1 MEKETTVRTLKSQNE
16 IEWMLN
22 GLGIMGTGGG
32 GDPHAWGGSLIK
44 ADLDRMRTYQLI
56 DPEDVPDDALVV
68 SGGYLGSVAED
79 RTLDRVVGEWETK
92 FELERAIREMES
104 LLGRR
109 VDYLVPFEV
118 GGGNTPVILS
128 AGARLGIPVVDG
140 DAVGRSA
147 PETHMT
153 SFLGHGVSLCPM
165 PLVDAMGTV
174 VIVKESESIFLPDEI
189 GRFLVSTRRGLMAN
203 SHYPMSGA
211 DLKRC
216 VIPNMI
222 TKSIELGRFMETLT
236 GDPDAKLAKL
246 ARFVKGFELLWGSVT
261 EVKGE
266 NAGGFYHARV
276 RVEGRGKHQG
286 ETVELTIKNEVMFA
300 RLDGSPAV
308 VFPDPI
314 YIVDPKTNQGV
325 LTPDLRKGRELMIVG
340 IPSHPRLRAAI
351 RTDVGAQAFSSER
364 YGEKV
369 AYRPVEDL
377 LKGKR

>member
-1 MEKETTVRTLKSQNE
+1 VRTLSKRDE
-16 IEWMLN
+16 IAWMLD

-32 GDPHAWGGSLIK
+32 GDPQAWGASVIK
-44 ADLDRMRTYQLI
+44 ADLARKRTYQLV
-56 DPEDVPDDALVV
+56 DPEEVPDGALVV

-79 RTLDRVVGEWETK
+79 RALDRVVDEWETT
-92 FELERAIREMES
+92 FELEGAIREMEG
-104 LLGRR
+104 LLGRH

-128 AGARLGIPVVDG
+128 AGARLGVPVVDG

-153 SFLGHGVSLCPM
+153 SFIGHGISLCPM
-165 PLVDAMGTV
+165 PLVDSNGTV
-174 VIVKESESIFLPDEI
+174 VIVKKSESIFLPDEI
-189 GRFLVSTRRGLMAN
+189 GRFLVSSRRGLMAN

-222 TKSIELGRFMETLT
+222 TKSIELGRFISTLA
-236 GDPDAKLAKL
+236 GDPEEKL
-246 ARFVKGFELLWGSVT
+246 ARLAQFVKGFALLWGAVVD
-261 EVKGE
+261 VKGE
-266 NAGGFYHARV
+266 NSGGFYHAKV

-286 ETVELTIKNEVMFA
+286 ETVELTIKNEAMLA
-300 RLDGSPAV
+300 RLNGEPAV

-314 YIVDPKTNQGV
+314 YLVDAKTNQGV
-325 LTPDLRKGRELMIVG
+325 LSPDIKKGRELLLVG
-340 IPSHPRLRAAI
+340 VPSHPRLRAALQ
-351 RTDVGAQAFSSER
+351 TEAGARAFSSAR
-364 YGEKV
+364 YGEEV
-369 AYRPVEDL
+369 PYRPVEEL

>member
-1 MEKETTVRTLKSQNE
+1 MRTLNSKDE

-79 RTLDRVVGEWETK
+79 RTLDRVVDEWETK

-211 DLKRC
+211 DLK
-216 VIPNMI
+216 
-222 TKSIELGRFMETLT
+222 
-236 GDPDAKLAKL
+236 
-246 ARFVKGFELLWGSVT
+246 
-261 EVKGE
+261 
-266 NAGGFYHARV
+266 
-276 RVEGRGKHQG
+276 
-286 ETVELTIKNEVMFA
+286 
-300 RLDGSPAV
+300 
-308 VFPDPI
+308 
-314 YIVDPKTNQGV
+314 
-325 LTPDLRKGRELMIVG
+325 
-340 IPSHPRLRAAI
+340 
-351 RTDVGAQAFSSER
+351 
-364 YGEKV
+364 
-369 AYRPVEDL
+369 
-377 LKGKR
+377 

>member
-1 MEKETTVRTLKSQNE
+1 MRTLSNRDE
-16 IEWMLN
+16 IAWMLS

-32 GDPHAWGGSLIK
+32 GDPQAWGASLIK
-44 ADLDRMRTYQLI
+44 ADQARKRVYQLV
-56 DPEDVPDDALVV
+56 DPEEVPDDALVV

-92 FELERAIREMES
+92 FELEGAIREMEQ
-104 LLGRR
+104 LLGRH

-153 SFLGHGVSLCPM
+153 SFIGHGISLCPM
-165 PLVDAMGTV
+165 PLVDSSGTV
-174 VIVKESESIFLPDEI
+174 VIVKKSESIFLPDEV

-222 TKSIELGRFMETLT
+222 TKSVELGRFMSTLT
-236 GDPDAKLAKL
+236 GDPEARLAQF
-246 ARFVKGFELLWGSVT
+246 ARFVKGFPLLWGAVAD
-261 EVKGE
+261 VKGE
-266 NAGGFYHARV
+266 NSGGFYHAKV
-276 RVEGRGKHQG
+276 RIDGRGKHQG
-286 ETVELTIKNEVMFA
+286 ETVELTIKNEAMLA
-300 RLDGSPAV
+300 RLNGDVAV

-314 YIVDPKTNQGV
+314 YLVDPVSNQGV
-325 LTPDLRKGRELMIVG
+325 LTPDLKKGRELLIVG
-340 IPSHPRLRAAI
+340 APSHPRLRAAL
-351 RTDVGAQAFSSER
+351 RTEVGARAFSSDR
-364 YGEKV
+364 YGET
-369 AYRPVEDL
+369 APYRPVEEL
-377 LKGKR
+377 LGGKR

>member
-1 MEKETTVRTLKSQNE
+1 MRTLSNKDE
-16 IEWMLN
+16 IAWMLS

-32 GDPHAWGGSLIK
+32 GDPQAWGASLIK
-44 ADLDRMRTYQLI
+44 ADQARKRVYQLV
-56 DPEDVPDDALVV
+56 DPEEVPDDALVV

-92 FELERAIREMES
+92 FELEGAIREMEQ
-104 LLGRR
+104 LLGRH
-109 VDYLVPFEV
+109 VDYIVPFEV

-153 SFLGHGVSLCPM
+153 SFIGHGISLCPM
-165 PLVDAMGTV
+165 PLVDSSGTV
-174 VIVKESESIFLPDEI
+174 VIVKKSESIFLPDEV

-222 TKSIELGRFMETLT
+222 TKSVELGRFMSTLT
-236 GDPDAKLAKL
+236 GDPEARLAQF
-246 ARFVKGFELLWGSVT
+246 ARFVKGFPLLWGAVAD
-261 EVKGE
+261 VKGE
-266 NAGGFYHARV
+266 NAGGFYHAKV
-276 RVEGRGKHQG
+276 RVDGRGKHQG
-286 ETVELTIKNEVMFA
+286 ETVELTIKNEAMLA
-300 RLDGSPAV
+300 RLNGDVAV

-314 YIVDPKTNQGV
+314 YLVDPESNQGV
-325 LTPDLRKGRELMIVG
+325 LTPDIKKGRELLVVG
-340 IPSHPRLRAAI
+340 VPSHPRLRAAL
-351 RTDVGAQAFSSER
+351 RTEVGARAFSSDR
-364 YGEKV
+364 YGET
-369 AYRPVEDL
+369 APYRPVEEL
-377 LKGKR
+377 LGGKR